1 MILKDFYW
9 YFDNPFREGF
19 IEEIT
24 KEGLK
29 SQRTTG
35 LVGTSA
41 NIKNARSDKSVRKSK
56 VSWLKS
62 PLLYNNIN
70 PLIHTANRS
79 SGWNFQWDWNET
91 AQFTEYKKGDFYSW
105 HMDTSDTPYGSKLG
119 INFQGKLRKL
129 SSILLLSDPGK
140 DFKGGELEMDFSN
153 GGGKGKK
160 IIKKLNKKG
169 SFIVFPSF
177 VRHRIKPVTK
187 GIRHS
192 LVLWHIG
199 FPWC

>member
-19 IEEIT
+19 IEEII

-29 SQRTTG
+29 SQRTAA

-41 NIKNARSDKSVRKSK
+41 NMKNARSDKSVRKSK

-70 PLIHTANRS
+70 SLIHTANRS
-79 SGWNFQWDWNET
+79 SGWNFHWDWNET

-119 INFQGKLRKL
+119 INFQGKIRKL
-129 SSILLLSDPGK
+129 SSILLLSGPDK

-199 FPWC
+199 YPWV

>member
-1 MILKDFYW
+1 
-9 YFDNPFREGF
+9 
-19 IEEIT
+19 
-24 KEGLK
+24 
-29 SQRTTG
+29 
-35 LVGTSA
+35 
-41 NIKNARSDKSVRKSK
+41 
-56 VSWLKS
+56 
-62 PLLYNNIN
+62 
-70 PLIHTANRS
+70 
-79 SGWNFQWDWNET
+79 
-91 AQFTEYKKGDFYSW
+91 
-105 HMDTSDTPYGSKLG
+105 MDTSDTPYGSELG

-169 SFIVFPSF
+169 SYIVFPSF